1 MSYRL
6 ETDLSM
12 FGYGD
17 LDFDP
22 TSSVYEI
29 ARYINMMLHLL
40 TLTCLKQGS
49 FSSVIIQKPFP

>member
-40 TLTCLKQGS
+40 TLTCLNQ
-49 FSSVIIQKPFP
+49 